1 MCEGLGWVI
10 LFSLWCQRTQLDPS
24 ERILFVSKPSLCVL
38 LKIWRGDADPKKQR
52 GGAKS
57 PLPCVCVCVCV
68 CVGERERVSEW
79 VCACILCR
87 CALVNI
93 CVLSK
98 GQGPKEPRSQGP
110 LTVLALW
117 RRSWLLGRQLAVH
130 VDACHHWQVVD
141 AARLCLCVLCVCVFA
156 CICSCVRASVC
167 MCQGEGGWRR
177 AQAMGTKFVRSRR
190 EGWKEREESGW
201 RKERNERSGRGGG
214 SRSVCLCVYIY
225 VCTCVCVCVKTYLL
239 RPHSPSLP
247 QSLSPVL
254 HQSFCPSHPR
264 LQPVGGRG
272 CQLREGAWGIEGL
285 RVGMETTS
293 RVGVCG
299 QTRR

>member
-1 MCEGLGWVI
+1 M
-10 LFSLWCQRTQLDPS
+10 
-24 ERILFVSKPSLCVL
+24 
-38 LKIWRGDADPKKQR
+38 
-52 GGAKS
+52 
-57 PLPCVCVCVCV
+57 
-68 CVGERERVSEW
+68 
-79 VCACILCR
+79 CACILCR

-167 MCQGEGGWRR
+167 MCQ
-177 AQAMGTKFVRSRR
+177 
-190 EGWKEREESGW
+190 
-201 RKERNERSGRGGG
+201 RGGG
-214 SRSVCLCVYIY
+214 GGTEGTSHGKKVSLLKEGGMEGAGGKRLKEGAERAERKGGGIAKCVSVCVYICMY
-225 VCTCVCVCVKTYLL
+225 VCVCVCVKTYLL